1 MCLRACPCPCV
12 CVCACVCASDCVR
25 ACACVAVCGVLRC
38 NSDQDGR
45 TGTFLG
51 CVWLDMAGKVH
62 SLQGAVLCRLA
73 ARARRQTIS
82 AFEPLILLRAPL
94 TNFGWNPR
102 TKCNLRKIC
111 RGIDSHQNWK
121 IGKGIPS
128 PRFGAGIGTSRCKN
142 GPEDWSKG
150 RRCWGWVVRQE
161 RTTGRKR
168 HPVC

>member
-1 MCLRACPCPCV
+1 VHVLVLACV
-12 CVCACVCASDCVR
+12 CVRVCVQVIVCVR
-25 ACACVAVCGVLRC
+25 VRVSQCVVYCDVTQTRMGV
-38 NSDQDGR
+38 QGR
-45 TGTFLG
+45 FWDASGSTWQAKCTPFR
-51 CVWLDMAGKVH
+51 
-62 SLQGAVLCRLA
+62 GAVLCRLA

>member
-1 MCLRACPCPCV
+1 MCV
-12 CVCACVCASDCVR
+12 CVRVCVQVIVCVR
-25 ACACVAVCGVLRC
+25 VRVSQCVVYCDVTQTRMGVQGRFWDASGSTWQAKCTPFRVQCCA
-38 NSDQDGR
+38 
-45 TGTFLG
+45 
-51 CVWLDMAGKVH
+51 VWLPVRAAKQFQH
-62 SLQGAVLCRLA
+62 SNPSFCFVLP
-73 ARARRQTIS
+73 S
-82 AFEPLILLRAPL
+82 PILDGIPAP
-94 TNFGWNPR
+94 NAI
-102 TKCNLRKIC
+102 LRKIC